1 MNKYELTLVLDAKRA
16 SALKKKTTELVE
28 SLTKV
33 FKGKVVETKD
43 WGVKEMAYKIGKN
56 TSGAYLY
63 FELELPANAIK
74 QINDKIRID
83 KDIMRFLLVRKD

>member
-16 SALKKKTTELVE
+16 SALKKKATELVE